1 MWVMQISDNQTEVSD
16 KHPVDK
22 HPVDKHPVDIMYC
35 DIEIFEY
42 I

>member
-22 HPVDKHPVDIMYC
+22 HHVDIMYC
-35 DIEIFEY
+35 DIENFEY